1 MPSHKIQF
9 FTATI
14 LKWKNLLENDKYKQI
29 ILSSMSFLSQK
40 NRVKIFAFVIMPNHI
55 HIVWQIA
62 DDRKRED
69 VQRDFLKFTA
79 QQIRFDLIDSNNNFL
94 NEFVVNAKDRKIH
107 IWQRNP
113 LSVDLFDEKMIVQ
126 KINYIHNNPLQEKWA
141 FVNNAS
147 EYFYSSAMFYE
158 GESSTFDFLVDYRAY
173 E

>member
-1 MPSHKIQF
+1 MEFNKIQF

-29 ILSSMSFLSQK
+29 IISSMSFLSNQ
-40 NRVKIFAFVIMPNHI
+40 NRAKIFAFVIMPNHI

-79 QQIRFDLIDSNNNFL
+79 QQIRFDLIDSNNNYL
-94 NEFVVNAKDRKIH
+94 NEFVVNAKDRKIQ

-113 LSVDLFDEKMIVQ
+113 LSVDLFNEKIIVQ
-126 KINYIHNNPLQEKWA
+126 KINYIHNNPLQDKWNLA
-141 FVNNAS
+141 NNTS

-158 GESSTFDFLVDYRAY
+158 NENPTFDFLKDYREY